1 MLFGP
6 ELSFTDLIDEYETI
20 HGPLWK
26 YTSSIYTDRGTTTD
40 QLLHGRGEDVDEGV
54 DWGGVGSERGSE
66 RDVFHRGWDSTTDAE
81 RLLYHKI
88 TNRIDDA
95 LMKLNYTYHM
105 YHAKDR

>member
-6 ELSFTDLIDEYETI
+6 ELSFTDLIDEYEGV

-26 YTSSIYTDRGTTTD
+26 YTSSIYSDRDTRTG
-40 QLLHGRGEDVDEGV
+40 QLLHGTGVGEGGED
-54 DWGGVGSERGSE
+54 GGGIGSERG
-66 RDVFHRGWDSTTDAE
+66 DDKGGFHRGWDTTTDAE

-95 LMKLNYTYHM
+95 LMKLNYNYHV

>member
-6 ELSFTDLIDEYETI
+6 ELSFTDLIDEHEGI

-26 YTSSIYTDRGTTTD
+26 YTSSIYTDRDTTTG
-40 QLLHGRGEDVDEGV
+40 QLLHGTSVGED
-54 DWGGVGSERGSE
+54 GGGIGSERGGERGSE
-66 RDVFHRGWDSTTDAE
+66 KGVFHRGWDSTTDAE

-95 LMKLNYTYHM
+95 LMKLNYTYHV
-105 YHAKDR
+105 YHAKNR